1 MIGTDGATSAI
12 RTEMLKLPRFNF
24 SQQYLDYGYK
34 ELTIP
39 AGTDGKHVF
48 ETHALHI
55 WPRGTFML
63 IALPNIDGTFGC
75 ILFLPFRGWRHQFR
89 SARYRSQGTVVFR
102 SAVSRRTCGSCR
114 T

>member
-1 MIGTDGATSAI
+1 
-12 RTEMLKLPRFNF
+12 MLKLPRFNF

-39 AGTDGKHVF
+39 AGTDGQHVI

-75 ILFLPFRGWRHQFR
+75 ILFLPFEGATSALKR
-89 SARYRSQGTVVFR
+89 SIPKRRYCRFSKRSFPTHF
-102 SAVSRRTCGSCR
+102 GSCR